1 MDTGKIVR
9 FDPEKGY
16 GFIRPDSGGD
26 DLFVH
31 TNDLFFEKADARP
44 GVHVRFRAE
53 EGDRGAKAS
62 EVELLDDAHRHDPR
76 DPHVDSP
83 AHRPA
88 DGTDVLTEPE
98 YLSEVTEIL
107 LSASASLTAT
117 QVLDIRQALLRAAD
131 HHGWIGE

>member
-16 GFIRPDSGGD
+16 GFIRPDTGGD

-31 TNDLFFEKADARP
+31 TNDLYFEKADARP

-53 EGDRGAKAS
+53 EGDRGAKAC
-62 EVELLDDAHRHDPR
+62 EVELLDGAHNDA
-76 DPHVDSP
+76 P

-88 DGTDVLTEPE
+88 APADGSDLLTEAE

-107 LSASASLTAT
+107 LNASSSLTAS
-117 QVLDIRQALLRAAD
+117 QILDLRQALFRAAD